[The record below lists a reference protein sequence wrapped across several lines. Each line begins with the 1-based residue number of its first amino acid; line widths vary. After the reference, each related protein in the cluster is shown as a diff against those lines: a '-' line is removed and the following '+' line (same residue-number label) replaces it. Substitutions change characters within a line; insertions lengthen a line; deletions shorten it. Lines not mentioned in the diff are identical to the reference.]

1 MRVICR
7 AYCLPLL
14 LVALGM
20 VELACSTSVAAI
32 DEAAAAESG
41 ASAAVGEADL
51 LLAEFEWDGVQHRI
65 TLSQM
70 ESEISELP
78 DYRKD
83 DYDGRAGREEYLQLM
98 AESRL
103 GLERARD
110 LGLDADAE
118 ILEKV
123 ETYRREIMLD
133 AVEEMEVTGKVN
145 VTDED
150 VAAYYEAHLEEY
162 MLPEQVRLT
171 CVTVQDPEEAAG
183 LLAEIEAG
191 ERTLDEIATAMSA
204 AGKNV
209 GPGGNRNGDTGF
221 FARETWTE
229 VETFVN
235 AAFEMQPGDVTDEVV
250 ELDRLGE
257 KYYMVFRQEERNEPR
272 QQTLDEVEKRI
283 RRSVE
288 SDTETARQE
297 EWAQQLRE
305 LALLVVHEDLIPV
318 LAPEA
323 DAEEDTDADEGDGA
337 DATEEDEATEADA
350 DVEPDAALALAEY
363 SWDDVPHAYTYG
375 ELKAHFDGLAVYRQS
390 RYKGAEGA
398 LTLLDEQIVEDL
410 KVLEAKKLG
419 HGYSEVD
426 LAKLDDYRDQLMV
439 EALVEQ
445 EVDGHVEVTE
455 EDLQAYYEDHLD
467 EYLEDEKARLTC
479 VTFTDADEAASKLE
493 EVVAGL
499 DIAELATTES
509 EMGKN
514 QGPGA
519 NSNGDT
525 GLFTRNTYRQA
536 PNFVEQA
543 FTLPV
548 GEMTAAP
555 IEVNLQDD
563 TYFMIFRVEE
573 RQPER
578 QQELDEVRSKVE
590 RATERINKRA
600 RFEEWLEDLVTASK
614 LQVYAD
620 RLPEYPE
627 PEGEETSEATADDAE
642 TSESDDVEGHDED
655 PDEHS
660 DEGDAPEDDS
670 DEDESHED
678 HSDEDD
684 SDE

>member
-1 MRVICR
+1 
-7 AYCLPLL
+7 
-14 LVALGM
+14 
-20 VELACSTSVAAI
+20 
-32 DEAAAAESG
+32 
-41 ASAAVGEADL
+41 
-51 LLAEFEWDGVQHRI
+51 
-65 TLSQM
+65 
-70 ESEISELP
+70 
-78 DYRKD
+78 
-83 DYDGRAGREEYLQLM
+83 
-98 AESRL
+98 
-103 GLERARD
+103 
-110 LGLDADAE
+110 
-118 ILEKV
+118 
-123 ETYRREIMLD
+123 
-133 AVEEMEVTGKVN
+133 
-145 VTDED
+145 
-150 VAAYYEAHLEEY
+150 
-162 MLPEQVRLT
+162 
-171 CVTVQDPEEAAG
+171 
-183 LLAEIEAG
+183 
-191 ERTLDEIATAMSA
+191 
-204 AGKNV
+204 
-209 GPGGNRNGDTGF
+209 
-221 FARETWTE
+221 
-229 VETFVN
+229 
-235 AAFEMQPGDVTDEVV
+235 MQPGDVTDEVV

-305 LALLVVHEDLIPV
+305 LAQLVVHEDTVPV

-323 DAEEDTDADEGDGA
+323 DAESDEGD
-337 DATEEDEATEADA
+337 DEEATEGDEAAEADA
-350 DVEPDAALALAEY
+350 EVEPEAGLALAEY
-363 SWDDVPHAYTYG
+363 TWDDVPHAYTYG
-375 ELKAHFDGLAVYRQS
+375 ELKAEFDGLAVYRQS

-398 LTLLDEQIVEDL
+398 LTLLDEQVVEDL

-419 HGYSEVD
+419 HGYSEED

-455 EDLQAYYEDHLD
+455 EDLQAYYEEHAD

-479 VTFTDADEAASKLE
+479 VTFTSAEEAASKLE

-499 DIAELATTES
+499 DIVELATTES

-519 NSNGDT
+519 NNNGDT

-548 GEMTAAP
+548 GEITAAP
-555 IEVNLQDD
+555 IEVNLQED

-578 QQELDEVRSKVE
+578 QQELDEVRSKVQ

-614 LQVYAD
+614 LQVYAE

-627 PEGEETSEATADDAE
+627 DEAEETSDATDDAE
-642 TSESDDVEGHDED
+642 AGDSDESDSDEGESHEG
-655 PDEHS
+655 HS
-660 DEGDAPEDDS
+660 DEG
-670 DEDESHED
+670 ESHED
-678 HSDEDD
+678 HSDEGD